1 MSFRPS
7 DTTGNFLDQIG
18 RIPLLTAAE
27 EIHLGQTVRTWLDDP
42 EPSKA
47 LIRRG
52 RRAKDR
58 MVSANLR
65 LVVMVAKKY
74 TSRATELGLSL
85 DDLIQSGTL
94 GLVRGVELFA
104 PARGYKLS
112 TYIYWWIRQSIH
124 RDLSQCGG
132 LIRVPVHIADTLNRI
147 RHATAAMV
155 RDGNDKP
162 TREQL
167 AKATGKSIREV
178 ALALEH
184 GIPARAVWSLDCQMK
199 NANGDEGARLLE
211 TIATEGDEAARLLHE
226 GELQELIA
234 DLQARCGDELAL
246 VQLREADGFLNKDIG
261 ELLGCTRASAAQK
274 LLEAKRR
281 LVRAAGVRGQELLE
295 LAA

>member
-7 DTTGNFLDQIG
+7 DGTGHFLDQIG

-42 EPSKA
+42 EPSRA

-74 TSRATELGLSL
+74 TSRAAELGLSL

-94 GLVRGVELFA
+94 GLVRGAEKFD
-104 PARGYKLS
+104 PEKGYKFS
-112 TYIYWWIRQSIH
+112 TYSYWWIRQAIV
-124 RDLSQCGG
+124 RDISQMGG
-132 LIRVPVHIADTLNRI
+132 PIRIPVHIGDALNKV
-147 RHATAAMV
+147 RHATARLV
-155 RDGNDKP
+155 REGIAHPSK
-162 TREQL
+162 EQL
-167 AKATGKSIREV
+167 VEATGKNLSEIT
-178 ALALEH
+178 LALDY
-184 GIPARAVWSLDCQMK
+184 GIPARAVRSLDAQLK
-199 NANGDEGARLLE
+199 NDRDDGCSLLE
-211 TIATEGDEAARLLHE
+211 TIATDGDEAAKLLHE

-234 DLQARCGDELAL
+234 DLQARCADELAL
-246 VQLREADGFLNKDIG
+246 VQLKEADGFLNKDIG
-261 ELLGCTRASAAQK
+261 ELLGCSRASATYQVQQARHS
-274 LLEAKRR
+274 LRA
-281 LVRAAGVRGQELLE
+281 AAGVRGQELLE